1 MADYPMLE
9 VDLSR
14 KVGPPTSHFE
24 EIDEL
29 RERYRW
35 FWNTEA
41 QGYWVLTRYADIREA
56 FQTPEVFG
64 NHSIVAV
71 DPDPAYRFLPSYT
84 DPPQHMKY
92 RSPLNRWFS
101 PKAVSDLIPT
111 IRAHAGRLI
120 DGLVATG
127 RTDFMTSIGDQ
138 LPALTFASAVRLP
151 ETDVP
156 FLINC
161 ANRIS
166 GSVTAVGLDPVG
178 AMNDIKAYF
187 ADLVRDREK
196 KRLDPA
202 EDFLTHLMGVTIDDR
217 PIESEELLD
226 ICMTLA
232 FGSLDTTKSVLGWC
246 FWHLASHPYDRQWVV
261 KDPTI
266 IPSAVEEFLRA
277 YPIVSMARK
286 AKQDVDFHGCPIKAG
301 DMVLLS
307 IQSATRDPE
316 VFTDPQEVRLDR
328 APNRHIAFGASE
340 HRCLGS
346 HLARAE
352 LRIAIE
358 EWHQRIPDYRLPS
371 DQQVLAHGGQI
382 SLLTLPLE
390 WDPSVP
396 DGSHSQRSS

>member
-1 MADYPMLE
+1 MADYPML
-9 VDLSR
+9 DLNLSA
-14 KVGPPTSHFE
+14 KVGPPGSHFE

-29 RERYRW
+29 RERHRW

-56 FQTPEVFG
+56 FQAPEIFG
-64 NHSIVAV
+64 NHSIVPV

-84 DPPQHMKY
+84 DPPVHMKY

-101 PKAVSDLIPT
+101 PKAVAELVPT
-111 IRAHAGRLI
+111 IEAHAARLI
-120 DGLVATG
+120 DGLVASG

-138 LPALTFASAVRLP
+138 LPALTFASAAHLP

-156 FLINC
+156 LLINC

-166 GSVTAVGLDPVG
+166 GTVSAVGLDPVG

-187 ADLVRDREK
+187 ADLVKDREK
-196 KRLDPA
+196 RPLDPS
-202 EDFLTHLMGVTIDDR
+202 EDFLTYLMGVTIDDR
-217 PIESEELLD
+217 PIDSEELLD
-226 ICMTLA
+226 TCMTLA

-246 FWHLASHPYDRQWVV
+246 FWHLAAHPGDREWVV
-261 KDPTI
+261 RDPSI

-286 AKQDVDFHGCPIKAG
+286 VTRDVDFHGCPMKKD

-316 VFTDPQEVRLDR
+316 VFDAPQDVRLDR
-328 APNRHIAFGASE
+328 TPNRHIAFGASE

-358 EWHQRIPDYRLPS
+358 QWHRRIPEYRVQP
-371 DQQVLAHGGQI
+371 DHEVMAHGGQI
-382 SLLTLPLE
+382 SILALPLE
-390 WDPSVP
+390 WDVP
-396 DGSHSQRSS
+396 VSSGSAE